1 MTSLTPLLTFTLALL
16 DGAGFAPIGGH
27 SAVAVY
33 QKQNTPEIE
42 LAAVGE
48 IEGTPAE
55 VQAVLVDYAHH
66 KSFVPR
72 LAESVVLETRA
83 GEKIVYQHLKLPVIS
98 DRDYTLHVRWDDAS
112 VRVVRF
118 EIENVHGPSEKPG
131 MVRMTTLTG
140 RWDLEPIRGGQATRA
155 TYHVHIDFAGSVPRW
170 MVSGGAAKELP
181 GLFNGIRYEVN
192 VRRLRTPT
200 GVATASR

>member
-27 SAVAVY
+27 SAVQVF

-48 IEGTPAE
+48 IEGSPAE
-55 VQAVLVDYAHH
+55 VEAVLIDYAHH

-72 LAESVVLETRA
+72 LAESNVLAARA
-83 GEKIVYQHLKLPVIS
+83 NEKVVYQHLKLPVIS
-98 DRDYTLHVRWDDAS
+98 DRDYTL
-112 VRVVRF
+112 RVTWTDGEARIVRF
-118 EIENVHGPSEKPG
+118 EIDNARGPTEKRG
-131 MVRMTTLTG
+131 LVRMTTLTG
-140 RWDLEPIRGGQATRA
+140 RWDLEPIRGGRATRA

-181 GLFNGIRYEVN
+181 GLFNGLRYEVS

-200 GVATASR
+200 AISTAQR